1 MALVLVFA
9 FARLPETLFLLRLQD
24 RGVAVALVPIVW
36 ALLHV
41 TRSASSYPGGW
52 LVDRIGSARTMLGG
66 WTVYAVVCIGMAL
79 ARSPVAAVAW
89 FLGYGLVAA
98 ATESPERTLVAAWG
112 ARATRGRR
120 FGFYHAGVGL
130 AALPGGL
137 ALGALYEWKGGTA
150 ALLAS
155 GAAGAV
161 LAVVGVAVVLAA
173 RPASG

>member
-1 MALVLVFA
+1 
-9 FARLPETLFLLRLQD
+9 
-24 RGVAVALVPIVW
+24 VW

-41 TRSASSYPGGW
+41 MRSASSYPGGW
-52 LVDRIGSARTMLGG
+52 LVDRIGPARTMLGG
-66 WTVYAVVCIGMAL
+66 WTVYAVICAGVAL

-120 FGFYHAGVGL
+120 FGLYHAGVGL

-137 ALGALYEWKGGTA
+137 MLGALYEWRGGTT

-155 GAAGAV
+155 GVAGGA
-161 LAVVGVAVVLAA
+161 LAVVGLAAVVAR
-173 RPASG
+173 RPASS